1 MHLFIEVAPNA
12 LPRSA
17 KCFPVLDFT
26 YKIRA
31 YLLHRQGMATSS
43 EPMCVHSVDERKT
56 SNVTIKEGDQAILK
70 KGKTVRIFQIRKKRY
85 VNT

>member
-12 LPRSA
+12 LQRSA

-26 YKIRA
+26 YKILA
-31 YLLHRQGMATSS
+31 YLLHRQRMATSN
-43 EPMCVHSVDERKT
+43 EPMCVDERKT